1 MGRKALIIGID
12 EYQTA
17 PLHGCVNDAKEIASL
32 LKTNEDDSKNFDVRL
47 ELNIQKKDS
56 QMQFNLCLQVM
67 MKLHC
72 CIFLDMA
79 QQKMMENIS
88 VLQITPITI
97 LV

>member
-47 ELNIQKKDS
+47 ELNIQKKE
-56 QMQFNLCLQVM
+56 
-67 MKLHC
+67 KLSDA
-72 CIFLDMA
+72 IQSLFAGDDEIVLDMA